1 MFDSLIVVAI
11 IIMVLW
17 LGALTYYFYVSRQQ
31 NELGKEIEKLREQLD
46 SMERDV

>member
-11 IIMVLW
+11 IIILLW

-31 NELGKEIEKLREQLD
+31 NELGQEIDKLREQLD
-46 SMERDV
+46 SLDEKM